1 VLTERA
7 VNTDIRTLK
16 LVADA
21 LRERH
26 EFFSSIEIPARIDAA
41 VGTTVAETDTDGIDA
56 ATLGGWLVETFEDE
70 QFGERV
76 DELATDEEAAV
87 DEADLLASAVE
98 RRADGPAADWTAIA
112 ATFVET
118 LQQELVSADS
128 DGRPTLHTLGL
139 DALRD
144 GSFESAEA
152 YLRLSCDLAHTLG
165 DRSTEADSLVAL
177 GHLGVQR
184 DQYDMAESNYEEGLD
199 IAREID
205 ARSTEADSI
214 AGLGT
219 VAISREAYE
228 LAETYLQ
235 ESLDIKRLVDDTSG
249 EATALASL
257 GDLAAERG
265 NYETAI
271 DQYTEALPLFADCG
285 DTSERIQTY
294 RCLVEAEVDRG
305 ETAAAI
311 ERCEEALALF
321 DDGEF
326 SGVDE
331 TDRWFRTTRARLA
344 GDPDAVD
351 SLYAEALGYI
361 REDDD
366 PAAFELLDGLW
377 DCREGFDP
385 GTEPHSRCLRAGV
398 ALAAYHLLLET
409 DAVPA
414 AQRTIVSE
422 LDDHRAALSEP
433 ADTLFE
439 FVKSEGAARDLEID
453 TDGVDATEPTID
465 ELEQLTYGAF
475 LTRITETPSPA
486 ELYSSVLTSI
496 VDGDASPSEIVERCL
511 VAVQN
516 DAAADDSRA
525 VLGARLLTE
534 AYRELFDFQLPTDR
548 ADALQ
553 RIEANREALSEPLA
567 ALFDQL
573 STGSASADPETLSN
587 GADRSDPSLVD
598 IERLVV
604 ARMIER
610 LRD

>member
-1 VLTERA
+1 

-16 LVADA
+16 LVVDG

-26 EFFSSIEIPARIDAA
+26 EFLSPIEIPTRIDAA
-41 VGTTVAETDTDGIDA
+41 VESAVAEVDTDGIDA
-56 ATLGGWLVETFEDE
+56 ELGDYLVETF
-70 QFGERV
+70 
-76 DELATDEEAAV
+76 DEERAV
-87 DEADLLASAVE
+87 DEAELLASAVE
-98 RRADGPAADWTAIA
+98 RRADEPDVDWTTIA

-118 LQQELVSADS
+118 LQQELVSVDTEGNPS
-128 DGRPTLHTLGL
+128 LHTLGV
-139 DALRD
+139 DELRA
-144 GSFESAEA
+144 GSFDDAGV
-152 YLRLSCDLAHTLG
+152 YLRLSLELARARG
-165 DRSTEADSLVAL
+165 DRRSEAESLVSL
-177 GHLGVQR
+177 GHLAVQR
-184 DQYDMAESNYEEGLD
+184 DDLDTAETNYEEGLD

-205 ARSTEADSI
+205 AQSTEADSI

-228 LAETYLQ
+228 LAETYLK
-235 ESLDIKRLVDDTSG
+235 ESLDIKRLIDDTSG

-271 DQYTEALPLFADCG
+271 DQYTEALSLFADCG

-305 ETAAAI
+305 DDAAAI
-311 ERCEEALALF
+311 ERCDEALALS

-344 GDPDAVD
+344 GDPDTVD
-351 SLYAEALGYI
+351 SLYAEVLGYI

-377 DCREGFDP
+377 DCREAFEP

-398 ALAAYHLLLET
+398 AFAAYHQLLKT

-422 LDDHRAALSEP
+422 IDDHRAALSEP

-439 FVKSEGAARDLEID
+439 FVKSEGADRDLEID
-453 TDGVDATEPTID
+453 SDSVDTDDPTLE
-465 ELEQLTYGAF
+465 ELERLTYGEF
-475 LTRITETPSPA
+475 LTRITETPSPS
-486 ELYSSVLTSI
+486 ELYSTVLTAI
-496 VDGDASPSEIVERCL
+496 VGGDASPSEIVERCL
-511 VAVQN
+511 LALQ
-516 DAAADDSRA
+516 DDDAADDSRA

-548 ADALQ
+548 ADAFR
-553 RIEANREALSEPLA
+553 RIEANREALSDPLA
-567 ALFDQL
+567 TLFDQL
-573 STGSASADPETLSN
+573 STGSSADPETLSDA
-587 GADRSDPSLVD
+587 ADRSDPSLVD
-598 IERLVV
+598 VERLVV
-604 ARMIER
+604 ARLLER
-610 LRD
+610 LQD